1 MRRLIFT
8 MTFLLLPFALDA
20 AVFRA
25 VVIPVEFSDVSFKDK
40 QAGVFYKTSTATSYF
55 NDQFSPTRTFSFTVL
70 NTVRLPHGY
79 AWYGVNSSSVKDL
92 YIGQL
97 VREAVEKSG
106 TNLSSYDNDADGAVD
121 LVYIITAGSSE
132 SDGAGADHIWP
143 RQGRLSE
150 RGEVFSY
157 SGKTIDS
164 FAVCTESSSPGVFC
178 HEFAHIFGL
187 MDMYDTDGSG
197 SGGTAKG
204 LWGTLSLMDNGISAS
219 SDRLPP
225 NFCAVELDQLGL
237 GTRIPFTT
245 GAFRLRPLSVRKE
258 YMRIDTGTEGEY
270 YLLECRK
277 AEGWDAG
284 IGGGGLVIYHIDRS
298 ENNSWYSD
306 LYVRNL
312 SARERWEFNQ
322 VNCRPERSCA
332 QVVSAIPGATNV
344 GGVFFPQPGRTVFA
358 SDTDPSFRFW
368 DGSASQYAVD
378 NIVLDA
384 EGNAYFNLIAPIS
397 VLATHVFQDA
407 VIFNWVTAAELDIK
421 DCYISW
427 HKSSDKSAS
436 IIGSSTSSRQDDG
449 LFSCLIEN
457 LEPSTTYKIRI
468 RGRSSNGHIYSSE
481 IDLGTKG
488 VQKGVRP
495 FIYLNSLNRRDD
507 GSFYIGD
514 RVPMRVYNL
523 SDAKE
528 VLWYFN
534 GVRMRPESDGYWHL
548 TQSGTLKAEIW
559 YSDGTVEIITRKM
572 TVR

>member
-8 MTFLLLPFALDA
+8 MTFLLLPFALLA
-20 AVFRA
+20 EVFRA
-25 VVIPVEFSDVSFKDK
+25 VVIPVEFSDVSFKDR
-40 QAGVFYKTSTATSYF
+40 QSGVFFKTSTATSYF
-55 NDQFSPTRTFSFTVL
+55 NDQFSPSRTFSFTVL
-70 NTVRLPHGY
+70 STVHLPRGY
-79 AWYGVNSSSVKDL
+79 ASYGVNSSSVKDL

-97 VREAVEKSG
+97 VREAVELSG
-106 TNLSSYDNDADGAVD
+106 TNLSSYDNDSDGAVD
-121 LVYIITAGSSE
+121 IVYIIAAGSSE

-150 RGEVFSY
+150 RGEAFSY
-157 SGKTIDS
+157 FGKTIDS
-164 FAVCTESSSPGVFC
+164 FAVCTESSSPAVFC
-178 HEFAHIFGL
+178 HEFAHQFGL

-204 LWGTLSLMDNGISAS
+204 LWGSLSVMDKGISES

-258 YMRIDTGTEGEY
+258 YMRIDTDTEGEY

-277 AEGWDAG
+277 AEGWDSG
-284 IGGGGLVIYHIDRS
+284 IGGSGLVIYHIDRS

-312 SARERWEFNQ
+312 SALERWQYNQ
-322 VNCRPERSCA
+322 VNCRPDRPCA
-332 QVVSAIPGATNV
+332 QVVTAIPGATKV
-344 GGVFFPQPGRTVFA
+344 SKVFFPQPGHTVFA
-358 SDTDPSFRFW
+358 SDTDPSFRYW
-368 DGSASQYAVD
+368 NGSASQYAID
-378 NIVLDA
+378 DIVLDA
-384 EGNAYFNLIAPIS
+384 DGNVYFNLIAPIN

-407 VIFNWVTAAELDIK
+407 MIFNWTTANELDIN

-427 HKSSDKSAS
+427 HDSSDKSGS
-436 IIGSSTSSRQDDG
+436 IIGTATAKKQDDG
-449 LFSCLIEN
+449 MFFCVIED
-457 LEPSTTYKIRI
+457 LEPSTTYRIRI
-468 RGRSSNGHIYSSE
+468 RGRSANGHIYSSE
-481 IDLGTKG
+481 MDLSTKG

-495 FIYLNSLNRRDD
+495 FIYLNSLSRRDD
-507 GSFYIGD
+507 GSFHLGD
-514 RVPMRVYNL
+514 RIPMRVYNL
-523 SDAKE
+523 SGVIE
-528 VLWYFN
+528 VVWYFN

-559 YSDGTVEIITRKM
+559 YTDGSMEIITRKM